1 MLKYIYNISALPK
14 WCGGLLMELAY
25 QYFRQI
31 GPIAKVTSYFRRE
44 TFSCYTSRLISSES
58 YFSVESMQWSIFWE
72 RKQRNH
78 RKGKLAALA
87 FSLRSLLHTEQNYST
102 ESKPFLRIGSIWRF
116 RSSFSKVFAKIMFF
130 IILKIFCWNES
141 IKIVLGFRWPLHHD
155 PLQEEEEGMAT
166 QVFIIL
172 ISHYCSIMILISHCS
187 ISFDQSSYYNDFDQS
202 FVSLWFWSVIV
213 SLWFWSVLYSIVIL
227 ISHRTTYHDFD
238 HSSYYHYYKTLYRHW
253 SIVIICFNKMFH
265 WFSENYSVTALNH
278 LLKGNYNSF
287 DIWIDSQT

>member
-1 MLKYIYNISALPK
+1 
-14 WCGGLLMELAY
+14 MELAY

-87 FSLRSLLHTEQNYST
+87 FSLRSLLHTEQKYST
-102 ESKPFLRIGSIWRF
+102 ESKLIWKASTQLPFSRIGSIWRF
-116 RSSFSKVFAKIMFF
+116 RFF
-130 IILKIFCWNES
+130 IIPKIFCWNES
-141 IKIVLGFRWPLHHD
+141 NKIVLGFRWPLHHD
-155 PLQEEEEGMAT
+155 TLQEEEEGMAT

-213 SLWFWSVLYSIVIL
+213 SLWFWAVIV
-227 ISHRTTYHDFD
+227 
-238 HSSYYHYYKTLYRHW
+238 
-253 SIVIICFNKMFH
+253 
-265 WFSENYSVTALNH
+265 
-278 LLKGNYNSF
+278 
-287 DIWIDSQT
+287 

>member
-1 MLKYIYNISALPK
+1 
-14 WCGGLLMELAY
+14 MELAY

-116 RSSFSKVFAKIMFF
+116 RFF
-130 IILKIFCWNES
+130 IIPKICCWNES
-141 IKIVLGFRWPLHHD
+141 NKIVLGFRWPLHHD

-202 FVSLWFWSVIV
+202 LYHYDFEQS
-213 SLWFWSVLYSIVIL
+213 LYSIVIL
-227 ISHRTTYHDFD
+227 ISHRTTCIMILIIHPFIIII
-238 HSSYYHYYKTLYRHW
+238 KCC
-253 SIVIICFNKMFH
+253 IVIDQ
-265 WFSENYSVTALNH
+265 S
-278 LLKGNYNSF
+278 
-287 DIWIDSQT
+287 

>member
-1 MLKYIYNISALPK
+1 
-14 WCGGLLMELAY
+14 MELAY

-172 ISHYCSIMILISHCS
+172 ISHYCSIMILISHYCF

-202 FVSLWFWSVIV
+202 LYHYDFEQS
-213 SLWFWSVLYSIVIL
+213 LYSIVIL
-227 ISHRTTYHDFD
+227 ISHRTTCIMILIIHPIIIII
-238 HSSYYHYYKTLYRHW
+238 KCC
-253 SIVIICFNKMFH
+253 IVIDQ
-265 WFSENYSVTALNH
+265 S
-278 LLKGNYNSF
+278 
-287 DIWIDSQT
+287 